1 MAPYVTSALEVATT
15 LGVTE
20 GRKRILRGW
29 LLHRTALRQI
39 GFDRGF
45 QWLDGSFVESKEP
58 RDLDVVSFLYRPR
71 GMQGLSNFTNHIQ
84 TNSALLFDRPRIK
97 AEFHVDFLPVDLEG
111 SPEGIVNQT
120 RYWVGLFSHRRGD
133 DLWKGML
140 QTRLED
146 VADDA
151 AAAAALG
158 PEPPQPQE
166 GVIA

>member
-1 MAPYVTSALEVATT
+1 MTPYVTSALEVTTT

-20 GRKRILRGW
+20 GRKGILRGW
-29 LLHRTALRQI
+29 LRHRTALRGI

-58 RDLDVVSFLYRPR
+58 RDIDVVSFLYRPR
-71 GMQGLSNFTNHIQ
+71 GMQSLNDFTNHIRA
-84 TNSALLFDRPRIK
+84 NFALLFDRPRVK
-97 AEFHVDFLPVDLEG
+97 ADFCVDFLPVDLES
-111 SPEGIVNQT
+111 SPEAIVSQT
-120 RYWVGLFSHRRGD
+120 RYWLGLFSHRRGD

-140 QTRLED
+140 QTRLDD

-158 PEPPQPQE
+158 PAPQQPQE
-166 GVIA
+166 GVTA